1 MSFDLRTWMERA
13 REEVEAALS
22 QTLDAYLGEVPEQLN
37 EAMRYSLLAGGK
49 RLRPLVVLAAA
60 EAFAGAASRD
70 NPAVMDAAIA
80 IEMVHTYSLI
90 HDDLPAM
97 DNDDFRRGLPTSHR
111 KFGEAMAILAGD
123 ALLTGV
129 FAVLTRGSEPCRK
142 DLCALFALHSG
153 ARGMVGGQ
161 VDDTTSER
169 EDSVAFLDRV
179 NRRKTGD
186 LLALSAAAGGCAV
199 GVDQGHIESL
209 QRVGYLMGHAFQQWD
224 DVLDV
229 EGDPALMGKAAGN
242 DAQQGKLTYPGLI
255 GLDATRAAAR
265 QKIAEARSL
274 IEPWMPQAQAL
285 MGLAGAM
292 IDRRH

>member
-1 MSFDLRTWMERA
+1 
-13 REEVEAALS
+13 
-22 QTLDAYLGEVPEQLN
+22 
-37 EAMRYSLLAGGK
+37 
-49 RLRPLVVLAAA
+49 
-60 EAFAGAASRD
+60 
-70 NPAVMDAAIA
+70 MDAAIA

-123 ALLTGV
+123 ALLTEV

-199 GVDQGHIESL
+199 GVDQGRIESL

>member
-123 ALLTGV
+123 ALLTEV

-169 EDSVAFLDRV
+169 EDSVDFLDRV

-274 IEPWMPQAQAL
+274 IEPWMPRAQAL